1 MRLKSDI
8 WVAALLRRCSAQ
20 GHFGA
25 VIHHGAD
32 EAGVIFIYINHL
44 NGTYDLLAPPPGP
57 AYDENGERRFV
68 RQFDSPVD
76 WEKASNI
83 VQKRRKFDPDL
94 WAVEIEDRNGFAGI
108 TIETENLS

>member
-8 WVAALLRRCSAQ
+8 WVASLLRRCSSQ
-20 GHFGA
+20 GYFGA

-68 RQFDSPVD
+68 KECDSPAEWAKV
-76 WEKASNI
+76 SGI
-83 VQKRRKFDPDL
+83 VEKRRKSDPDL
-94 WAVEIEDRNGFAGI
+94 WAVEIEDRNGLAGI
-108 TIETENLS
+108 AIATENFS